1 MNSVVYG
8 LAKAL
13 VRCKIEMGIYQRE
26 DARQR
31 YFAAKDAWVAAVAS
45 DAPNLEWVE
54 VQFGD
59 RVITV
64 YRDGSM
70 RDL

>member
-1 MNSVVYG
+1 MNSGVHE

-13 VRCKIEMGIYQRE
+13 VRCRLEMGIYQRE

-59 RVITV
+59 CVIVV
-64 YRDGSM
+64 YRDGTVSE
-70 RDL
+70 L